1 VTEPY
6 TTVPDVD
13 VSDTTNISDP
23 EIEVNV
29 DIQLG
34 SFSKTI
40 FLSIQTEDFDWDTAS
55 TFTLTKTL
63 DITKTFDTPGFVS
76 HSEKKSFTVTV
87 GYDPAVGGTEG
98 FSVIDYEFDR

>member
-1 VTEPY
+1 MEKEY
-6 TTVPDVD
+6 DTTPDVD
-13 VSDTTNISDP
+13 VSDTTTVSDP

-40 FLSIQTEDFDWDTAS
+40 FLSIQTEDFDWNTAS
-55 TFTLTKTL
+55 TFTFTE
-63 DITKTFDTPGFVS
+63 TFDTADLVYQS
-76 HSEKKSFTVTV
+76 TERTLTVTV
-87 GYDPAVGGTEG
+87 GYDPAVGGADG